1 MHGDQKKDTIHGF
14 QILPSLWGHF
24 VQTWKYHNLEC
35 LNLSKQPNLIAKL
48 WPKTSLTTNYY
59 LQLEYARKTIL
70 VFKISSIKRTAI

>member
-48 WPKTSLTTNYY
+48 WPMKNVSYNKLLFTARVCKKNY
-59 LQLEYARKTIL
+59 I
-70 VFKISSIKRTAI
+70 IKYPQ